1 MGITGGRSTS
11 ISVIMDSAVY
21 LTPQYFLSNS
31 IENWNPRTVMNLVN
45 FNYEKWQN
53 DETFFT
59 KLWDHVLQRGWEK
72 DKWGFLSHTY
82 DSTSITYWKDMGGM
96 YNGNYDGE
104 SSIWWNNLTT
114 SIDIIKIMWTHFSLM
129 VKVIVPL
136 GCIMAFRWKDL
147 KIGLKI
153 FLKCLFYRVIHH
165 LLLLRT
171 LHLLVNLLLDLLTSL
186 ALGVRPQVL
195 GTLYL
200 LVHLLLNLLTSLAL
214 GVRTQHSNCPQ
225 RS

>member
-1 MGITGGRSTS
+1 MAEVVSGG
-11 ISVIMDSAVY
+11 
-21 LTPQYFLSNS
+21 
-31 IENWNPRTVMNLVN
+31 
-45 FNYEKWQN
+45 
-53 DETFFT
+53 
-59 KLWDHVLQRGWEK
+59 
-72 DKWGFLSHTY
+72 
-82 DSTSITYWKDMGGM
+82 
-96 YNGNYDGE
+96 
-104 SSIWWNNLTT
+104 TT
-114 SIDIIKIMWTHFSLM
+114 SRPQLIQSKLIIKMWTHFSLM

-153 FLKCLFYRVIHH
+153 FLKCLFYRVMHH
-165 LLLLRT
+165 LLLLRA
-171 LHLLVNLLLDLLTSL
+171 LHLLLNLLTSL

-195 GTLYL
+195 GTLHL